1 MFGCCKILHIFTTSN
16 NTDMATQAINQL
28 NSLNRKARVF
38 LLDHCVSK
46 KGAEI
51 MAIGF
56 IGYINGQ
63 YVEDTT
69 LIRYSGQWQV
79 FATHEAVV
87 TIAGEIDC
95 FFMTRNTVLQ

>member
-1 MFGCCKILHIFTTSN
+1 MTTSI
-16 NTDMATQAINQL
+16 TVTIINQL
-28 NSLNRKARVF
+28 NGLNRKARNF

-56 IGYINGQ
+56 AGYINGQ
-63 YVEDTT
+63 YYEGTT
-69 LIRYSGQWQV
+69 LIRYDGQWQV

-87 TIAGEIDC
+87 TISGEIDC
-95 FFMTRNTVLQ
+95 FCMTINTVPQ